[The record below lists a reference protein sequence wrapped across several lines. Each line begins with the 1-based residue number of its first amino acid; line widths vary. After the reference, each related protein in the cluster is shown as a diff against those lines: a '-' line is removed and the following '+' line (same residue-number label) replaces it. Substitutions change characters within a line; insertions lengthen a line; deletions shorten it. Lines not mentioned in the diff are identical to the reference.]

1 LRPGARR
8 SNGWGAGKRKR
19 GGGANSAGRERHG
32 RRLGGQRPPVNAG
45 FEGWKGNA
53 GRNAIALEFRY
64 ADFNQA
70 FAFVTE
76 IAPKTEQMN
85 RYNRVS
91 VLLSA
96 RACAGE
102 RHIGSGRFADTLAT

>member
-1 LRPGARR
+1 MVAGLEGSARR
-8 SNGWGAGKRKR
+8 
-19 GGGANSAGRERHG
+19 
-32 RRLGGQRPPVNAG
+32 LTPAG

-76 IAPKTEQMN
+76 IASKTEQMN
-85 RYNRVS
+85 RYNRVW

-96 RACAGE
+96 RACASE